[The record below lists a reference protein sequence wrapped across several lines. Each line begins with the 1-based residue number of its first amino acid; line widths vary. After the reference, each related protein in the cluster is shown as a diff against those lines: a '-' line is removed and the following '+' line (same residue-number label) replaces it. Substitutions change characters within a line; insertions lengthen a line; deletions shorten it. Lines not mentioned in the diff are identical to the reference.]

1 MHDVVVYLSSI
12 HKQTPGRKIDTLR
25 AFAEGA
31 KKCGA
36 NVHIESQHV
45 FRPAKL
51 AVILGWP
58 SPIQTTHN
66 IKLRAEIVAK
76 QRQTGNHVMSVDA
89 NCFKFQ
95 DQDNLYLR
103 YSINDVQY
111 DKGEYANKN
120 STSQRWDQL
129 SNDLKISMN
138 EWKTGGEYILFLI
151 QRDGGWGMKGLS
163 PIEWARDKIKQVKKY
178 TNLHIVLRPHPGR
191 ISDLK
196 PLLGHNI
203 SISDSINKPLME
215 DLKQARSSLVFN
227 SSSGVASILSGVP
240 LWVDDSSSVCWDVA
254 NKSITSINVPMLFDR
269 TQWAYDLA
277 ACHWTDDE
285 SRQGLVYKKFLPYL
299 T

>member
-103 YSINDVQY
+103 YSINYVQ
-111 DKGEYANKN
+111 
-120 STSQRWDQL
+120 
-129 SNDLKISMN
+129 
-138 EWKTGGEYILFLI
+138 
-151 QRDGGWGMKGLS
+151 
-163 PIEWARDKIKQVKKY
+163 IKQVKKY
-178 TNLHIVLRPHPGR
+178 TNLPIVLRPHPGR

-215 DLKQARSSLVFN
+215 DLKQAQSSLVFN
-227 SSSGVASILSGVP
+227 SSSGVASILSGIP

-254 NKSITSINVPMLFDR
+254 NKSITSINAPMLFDR